1 MISKEK
7 AKSKYM
13 KAAQEYAIT
22 SNCTVTYLANKYGID
37 RGRLSAFFKK
47 QGITVT
53 PKARSKQFADKLDE
67 AINHY
72 VVTGEG
78 IIRTAS
84 QFNIS
89 HDTLR
94 RILKQRGLTRN
105 EHTAVHYAVND
116 HYFSVIDTEDKAYW
130 FGFLL
135 ADACIRYQLGCAQIT
150 LELANQDYIHLQ
162 KFKDDLNFTG
172 PIHTRSNRNI
182 SCVRI
187 TRLKMANDL
196 SAKGCV
202 QDKTH
207 KGWIDLD
214 SIIDFESHFIRGYC
228 DGNGCIDKK
237 RYRITFVMGS
247 KAIAEGLM
255 ILLQKYGPIFKQEK
269 YLSNAGNPTYRVSI
283 QNKSGFYQFLEDVY
297 LHATVYLNR
306 KMFIALQR
314 LEAHYGQML
323 SEDHRKIMRNL
334 AETTLAGESETE
346 GSATSR

>member
-1 MISKEK
+1 MISKE
-7 AKSKYM
+7 ATRSKYM
-13 KAAQEYAIT
+13 KATQEYAIT
-22 SNCTVTYLANKYGID
+22 PNCTVTYLADKYDID
-37 RGRLSAFFKK
+37 RGCLSAFLKK

-53 PKARSKQFADKLDE
+53 PKARSKQFADELDE

-72 VVTGEG
+72 VITGES
-78 IIRTAS
+78 IIKTAS

-94 RILKQRGLTRN
+94 RILKQRGLIRN
-105 EHTAVHYAVND
+105 GHTAVHYTVND

-135 ADACIRYQLGCAQIT
+135 ADACVKYQLGSAQIT
-150 LELANQDYIHLQ
+150 LELANQDYTHLQ
-162 KFKDDLNFTG
+162 KFKTALNFTG

-187 TRLKMANDL
+187 TRLQMANDL

-207 KGWIDLD
+207 KGWIDLN
-214 SIIDFESHFIRGYC
+214 SIVNLESHFIRGYC

-237 RYRITFVMGS
+237 RYRITFVMGA
-247 KAIAEGLM
+247 KGIAEGLM
-255 ILLQKYGPIFKQEK
+255 ILLQKYSPTFKRDK
-269 YLSNAGNPTYRVSI
+269 RLSNEGNPTYRVSI

-297 LHATVYLNR
+297 
-306 KMFIALQR
+306 
-314 LEAHYGQML
+314 
-323 SEDHRKIMRNL
+323 SEIRGPL
-334 AETTLAGESETE
+334 WS
-346 GSATSR
+346 SAI